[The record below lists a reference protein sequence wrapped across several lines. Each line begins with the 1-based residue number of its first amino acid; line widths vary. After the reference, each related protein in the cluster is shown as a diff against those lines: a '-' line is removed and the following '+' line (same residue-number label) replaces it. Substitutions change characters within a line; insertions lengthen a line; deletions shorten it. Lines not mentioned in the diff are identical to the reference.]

1 MTVIHRHQSLT
12 LKLHLFL
19 ERNNKADVQDSAFE
33 NIEKGVLS
41 KFDANYKNLGE
52 RQYLLTTNYTDNDN
66 LDENV
71 EELLTSIEEK
81 AGRRDCNIADTYIH
95 VENDESRQWK

>member
-1 MTVIHRHQSLT
+1 
-12 LKLHLFL
+12 
-19 ERNNKADVQDSAFE
+19 
-33 NIEKGVLS
+33 VLS

-81 AGRRDCNIADTYIH
+81 AGSRDCNIADTYIH